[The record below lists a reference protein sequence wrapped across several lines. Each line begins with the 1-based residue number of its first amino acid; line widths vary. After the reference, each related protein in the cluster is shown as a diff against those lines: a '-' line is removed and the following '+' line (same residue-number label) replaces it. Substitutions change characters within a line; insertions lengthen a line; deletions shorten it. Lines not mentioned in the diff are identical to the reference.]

1 MQGSPTTLVGLK
13 VNTILGSKMADLS
26 VEVRHLDIVVTQ
38 PGTGHWVT
46 YRRELNSPLL
56 QAVCSMRSDP
66 DLETL
71 RFLAEASKAAYAKAS
86 ALGWLPASE
95 VD

>member
-1 MQGSPTTLVGLK
+1 M
-13 VNTILGSKMADLS
+13 
-26 VEVRHLDIVVTQ
+26 
-38 PGTGHWVT
+38 T

-56 QAVCSMRSDP
+56 EAVCSMRSDP